1 MALAKIARSLDLN
14 LFEYSEIP
22 VANGFIAQIL
32 LISLENFQ
40 ASEAVIKVF
49 PMPVSV
55 PVTKKPSAKL
65 LDHHIKSDYIVC

>member
-1 MALAKIARSLDLN
+1 MALARIARSLDLN
-14 LFEYSEIP
+14 LFEYSEFP
-22 VANGFIAQIL
+22 VANGFITQIF

-55 PVTKKPSAKL
+55 PVTKTPSDKVP
-65 LDHHIKSDYIVC
+65 DHQVKSD